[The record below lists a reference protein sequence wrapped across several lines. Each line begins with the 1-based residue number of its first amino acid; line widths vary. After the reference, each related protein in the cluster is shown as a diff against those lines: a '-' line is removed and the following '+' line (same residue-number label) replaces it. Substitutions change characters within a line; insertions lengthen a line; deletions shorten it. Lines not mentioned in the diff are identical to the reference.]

1 MVIEALKV
9 QQELPD
15 QKSKIIEI
23 SEERWKAID
32 MAKGLVEI
40 SCVMNGISVQDYS
53 NNLNIHPHKRS
64 DVIRTAHELN
74 NEIGNPVA
82 PEPLRSALLL
92 PSEKFDWH

>member
-1 MVIEALKV
+1 MAIEALEV
-9 QQELPD
+9 QQEIPD

-23 SEERWKAID
+23 SAERWKAID

-53 NNLNIHPHKRS
+53 SNLNIRPHKRS

-74 NEIGNPVA
+74 NEIGKPVP

-92 PSEKFDWH
+92 PPLKV